1 MEFNFWRF
9 VFQLNSGRFF
19 RFSMSASTGFDS
31 ITKIGGDNGGGGDF
45 FVIETERWSFDSFDE
60 LIELFN
66 KFKEKHEKIK
76 EESL

>member
-1 MEFNFWRF
+1 MVKKAEILNQEFKLTFA
-9 VFQLNSGRFF
+9 QDSDCL
-19 RFSMSASTGFDS
+19 STEDQFLT
-31 ITKIGGDNGGGGDF
+31 IKTDNGGGGDF

-76 EESL
+76 E

>member
-1 MEFNFWRF
+1 MVKKAEILSQEFKLTFA
-9 VFQLNSGRFF
+9 QDSDCL
-19 RFSMSASTGFDS
+19 STEDQFLT
-31 ITKIGGDNGGGGDF
+31 IKTDNGGGGDF

-76 EESL
+76 EENL

>member
-1 MEFNFWRF
+1 MVKKAEILSQEFKLTFA
-9 VFQLNSGRFF
+9 QDSDCL
-19 RFSMSASTGFDS
+19 STEDQFLT
-31 ITKIGGDNGGGGDF
+31 IKTDNGGGGDF

-76 EESL
+76 E

>member
-1 MEFNFWRF
+1 MMKKAEILSQEFKLTFA
-9 VFQLNSGRFF
+9 QDADCL
-19 RFSMSASTGFDS
+19 STADQFLT
-31 ITKIGGDNGGGGDF
+31 IKTNNGGGGDF

-76 EESL
+76 EENL

>member
-1 MEFNFWRF
+1 MVKKAEILNQEFKLTFA
-9 VFQLNSGRFF
+9 QDADCL
-19 RFSMSASTGFDS
+19 STEDQFLT
-31 ITKIGGDNGGGGDF
+31 IKTDNGGGGDF

-76 EESL
+76 E